1 MLVFSETEFLG
12 HGCKDRP
19 MKNMCYMVLYSAAFF
34 WLKPRN
40 ELFIYRMNLEF
51 YLNVSFFSYLE
62 SRSIQFKPMEIDG
75 VEFSLSSPIDVVI
88 YWSV

>member
-19 MKNMCYMVLYSAAFF
+19 MKNMCYMGLYSAAFF

-40 ELFIYRMNLEF
+40 ELFIYRMNLQF
-51 YLNVSFFSYLE
+51 SLNVSFFSYLE
-62 SRSIQFKPMEIDG
+62 SRSIQFKPIEIDG
-75 VEFSLSSPIDVVI
+75 VEFSLSSPIAVVI